1 MKTCE
6 NCVNRFI
13 CPTRK
18 KSKPNN
24 ICDGYNN
31 KEVFTSLIS
40 IITLEDNTIIKN
52 RLDFI
57 EKLQKE

>member
-18 KSKPNN
+18 KSKPNSV
-24 ICDGYNN
+24 CDGYND

-40 IITLEDNTIIKN
+40 IATLVDNAIIKN

-57 EKLQKE
+57 EKLQEE

>member
-24 ICDGYNN
+24 VCDGYND
-31 KEVFTSLIS
+31 KKVFTSLIALATCVNNS
-40 IITLEDNTIIKN
+40 KIKD

-57 EKLQKE
+57 EKLQKD

>member
-24 ICDGYNN
+24 ICDGYND
-31 KEVFTSLIS
+31 KKVFASLVSITTFTDIS
-40 IITLEDNTIIKN
+40 IIKD

-57 EKLQKE
+57 EKLQGE

>member
-13 CPTRK
+13 CPTREK
-18 KSKPNN
+18 AKLNKV
-24 ICDGYNN
+24 CDSYND
-31 KEVFTSLIS
+31 KEVFTNLVAITTFTDNS
-40 IITLEDNTIIKN
+40 IIKD

-57 EKLQKE
+57 EKLQEE

>member
-6 NCVNRFI
+6 TCVSRFI

-31 KEVFTSLIS
+31 KEVFTCLIT
-40 IITLEDNTIIKN
+40 ILTLEDNTIIKN

-57 EKLQKE
+57 EKLQEE

>member
-13 CPTRK
+13 CSTRK
-18 KSKPNN
+18 KAKPNKV
-24 ICDGYNN
+24 CDGYND
-31 KEVFTSLIS
+31 KEVFTSLVT
-40 IITLEDNTIIKN
+40 ITTFTDNSVIKD

-57 EKLQKE
+57 EKLQEE

>member
-6 NCVNRFI
+6 TCVNRFI

>member
-18 KSKPNN
+18 KSKPNSV
-24 ICDGYNN
+24 CDGYND
-31 KEVFTSLIS
+31 KEVFIGLIS
-40 IITLEDNTIIKN
+40 LTTLVDNAIIKN

-57 EKLQKE
+57 EKLQEE

>member
-18 KSKPNN
+18 RAKPNN

-31 KEVFTSLIS
+31 KKVFTSLIS

-57 EKLQKE
+57 EKLQEE

>member
-18 KSKPNN
+18 KSKPYSVCN
-24 ICDGYNN
+24 GYND
-31 KEVFTSLIS
+31 KEVFISLIALATCVYNS
-40 IITLEDNTIIKN
+40 IIKD

-57 EKLQKE
+57 EKLQEE

>member
-31 KEVFTSLIS
+31 KQVFTSLIS